1 MAHPPRGDL
10 ARLPWVSFL
19 IIAVLVVV
27 AVLAPLVAP
36 HSPTEQSLPD
46 KLRPPAWEDGGS
58 AKHLLG
64 TDVLGRDVLSRL
76 IYGARVSLIVAAV
89 ALLAGGGVG
98 LMVGI
103 VAGYL
108 GGRVDSFLMR
118 VVDATLT
125 FPTILIALL
134 LAVSMGQGLQTIAI
148 AITVLIWARFA
159 RVVRGEVLSVK
170 ARDFVALARVHGCS
184 HPRIMAIHIV
194 PNVLNT
200 FMVLLTLHIGFV
212 IIVEASLSFL
222 GAGIPPPTP
231 SWGQMWRTAAATS
244 RALGGSRSY
253 RGPPSCWSCSPSTC
267 SATGFATGWTR
278 ACDRSERA
286 PVAVARVVL
295 EVRDLHAYLYTRWGV
310 VRAVDGVSFALRE
323 GETLGLVGESGCGKT
338 MTGLS
343 VLRLLPEPAGRIVRG
358 QVLLEGEDLV
368 TKSESEM
375 RQVR

>member
-1 MAHPPRGDL
+1 VVIITVMVLGAL
-10 ARLPWVSFL
+10 A
-19 IIAVLVVV
+19 
-27 AVLAPLVAP
+27 APLIAP
-36 HSPTEQSLPD
+36 HSPTEQSLPE
-46 KLRPPAWEDGGS
+46 KLLPPAWEAGGGRN
-58 AKHLLG
+58 HLLG

-89 ALLAGGGVG
+89 ALLAGGGIG

-103 VAGYL
+103 VSGYL

-134 LAVSMGQGLQTIAI
+134 LAVSLGPGLRTISI

-159 RVVRGEVLSVK
+159 RVVRGEVLAVK

-184 HPRIMAIHIV
+184 HLRIMVVHIV

-231 SWGQMWRTAAATS
+231 SWGQMVADGRSHIASAWWLSVVPGAAIM
-244 RALGGSRSY
+244 L
-253 RGPPSCWSCSPSTC
+253 
-267 SATGFATGWTR
+267 
-278 ACDRSERA
+278 
-286 PVAVARVVL
+286 VVL
-295 EVRDLHAYLYTRWGV
+295 AFNLFGDWLRDWL
-310 VRAVDGVSFALRE
+310 DP
-323 GETLGLVGESGCGKT
+323 
-338 MTGLS
+338 
-343 VLRLLPEPAGRIVRG
+343 RL
-358 QVLLEGEDLV
+358 
-368 TKSESEM
+368 
-375 RQVR
+375 RQV